1 MLIRCSHPGEG
12 AALYEGVKSISEL
25 CIRLGVTIP
34 VGKDSTS
41 MKASWKDQKTG
52 EAKAVTAPMTVVVS
66 AFAPVANVR
75 STWTPTLRRLEDVGE
90 TYLMYV
96 DLAQGH
102 KAMGGSALAQ
112 AFEHL
117 GDEAPDVRDPDMIV
131 DYFDALTQLHESN
144 VVLAYHDISDGGLL
158 TTVAEMMFAGR
169 CGAEL
174 MIDAFSTSASLP
186 HVLESLF
193 NEELGAVFQIR
204 KSDETNFMRC
214 FATCG
219 PPRNMIRKI
228 GRVPAA
234 SKQKLTV
241 RYGQQSLLNID
252 RVEMQEWWS
261 KTSYKLQRIRDN
273 IACADSEFETI
284 KDNLDPGLSYRLT
297 FDPKENIMPF
307 TSSLTAAFSKAPRV
321 AVRLIICHFILNI
334 QEPSSQIMSSEA
346 SQELVSSVPQIFMKN
361 TNFSTDTQRTRCQR
375 TRGNGLCIQSR
386 RFRRY

>member
-1 MLIRCSHPGEG
+1 
-12 AALYEGVKSISEL
+12 
-25 CIRLGVTIP
+25 
-34 VGKDSTS
+34 
-41 MKASWKDQKTG
+41 
-52 EAKAVTAPMTVVVS
+52 
-66 AFAPVANVR
+66 
-75 STWTPTLRRLEDVGE
+75 
-90 TYLMYV
+90 
-96 DLAQGH
+96 
-102 KAMGGSALAQ
+102 MGGSALAQ
-112 AFEHL
+112 VFEQL

-131 DYFDALTQLHESN
+131 DYFDALTQLHESD
-144 VVLAYHDISDGGLL
+144 VVLAYHDISDGGLI

-174 MIDAFSTSASLP
+174 MIDGFSTSASLP

-193 NEELGAVFQIR
+193 NEELGAIFQIR

-307 TSSLTAAFSKAPRV
+307 TYSLTAAFSKAPRV
-321 AVRLIICHFILNI
+321 AVSLIICHSVLNI
-334 QEPSSQIMSSEA
+334 QEPSPRIMSSEA
-346 SQELVSSVPQIFMKN
+346 SQELGSSASQIFMKN
-361 TNFSTDTQRTRCQR
+361 TNFSIDT
-375 TRGNGLCIQSR
+375 
-386 RFRRY
+386 